1 MSKQG
6 IDALLPALVGG
17 LLAIALA
24 LVIRTATGTKLLAEL
39 VLDASSFGLQPRG
52 FSFLLGVFGPAAKPL
67 LFLSVLLGKLAFYVI
82 VWRLITTRLWPQWST
97 TRFIG
102 AATLVS
108 TGALVLFSV
117 LLVLLTPADLGSRT
131 TWPAYAGVT
140 LFTTGVYALIAGA
153 YTALAVAPEY
163 ESLQAPEASRR
174 AVMLRLPAL
183 MLGAIASVVI
193 VRRLIDTTGG
203 GSQRSH
209 FGRETPEVTPVEEF
223 YIVSKNLLDPG
234 IDADRWELRVHGSV
248 TQVVEL
254 KYDDV
259 KALPVVREY
268 ATLQC
273 ISNEVGGDLMGNAL
287 WTGVPLRNVVNLAG
301 PKSDVTHV
309 IFRCEDDYIESLPL
323 ARAMLPEVLLTYEM
337 NGERLT
343 EKHGFPVRL
352 LAPGK
357 YGMRNPKWIT
367 EIILA
372 SADRPGYW
380 VERGWSSETEMNTS
394 SRIDI
399 PSPGDV
405 LTPSVL
411 RVHGVAFSGKR
422 GIAKVEVSTDGGSTW
437 DEARVKPP
445 LSPFSWVLWHYD
457 WQVPSAGDTQ
467 VSVLARATD
476 GAGDLQTAT
485 ETPAYPDG
493 ATGYPRV
500 PVFLKPQQS

>member
-1 MSKQG
+1 MRKHG
-6 IDALLPALVGG
+6 IDALLPAIVGG
-17 LLAIALA
+17 LLAIALS
-24 LVIRTATGTKLLAEL
+24 LVIRSATGTKLLAEI

-67 LFLSVLLGKLAFYVI
+67 LFTSVLLAKLAFYVLL
-82 VWRLITTRLWPQWST
+82 WRAVTQRFGTSWSFWQYVGVLT
-97 TRFIG
+97 V
-102 AATLVS
+102 ASSAVLLLVS
-108 TGALVLFSV
+108 ALLIVT
-117 LLVLLTPADLGSRT
+117 TPAALGSST
-131 TWPAYAGVT
+131 TWPAYIGTSLLTSATFAFV
-140 LFTTGVYALIAGA
+140 AGA
-153 YTALAVAPEY
+153 YLALTTPLEY
-163 ESLQAPEASRR
+163 ESLEARAASRR
-174 AVMLRLPAL
+174 AMMVRLPAVL
-183 MLGAIASVVI
+183 LGAVASVII

-234 IDADRWELRVHGSV
+234 INADRWRLRLTGSV
-248 TQVVEL
+248 NKVVEINYEDI
-254 KYDDV
+254 KAMPPV
-259 KALPVVREY
+259 KQY

-287 WTGVPLRNVVNLAG
+287 WTGVQLNKVLGLAG

-309 IFRCEDDYIESLPL
+309 LFRCEDDYMESLPIE
-323 ARAMLPEVLLTYEM
+323 RATLDEVLLTYEM
-337 NGERLT
+337 NGARLT
-343 EKHGFPVRL
+343 EKHGYPLRL
-352 LAPGK
+352 LVPGK

-372 SADRPGYW
+372 SEDKPGYW
-380 VERGWSSETEMNTS
+380 VERDWSSETEMHTS

-405 LTPSVL
+405 LSPSMV

-422 GIAKVEVSTDGGSTW
+422 GITRVEVSTDGGSNW
-437 DEARVKPP
+437 ADARLKSP
-445 LSPFSWVLWHYD
+445 LSPYTWVLWQYD
-457 WQVPSAGDTQ
+457 WQVPSAEMQ
-467 VSVLARATD
+467 VSVVARATD
-476 GAGDLQTAT
+476 GNGDLQTS
-485 ETPAYPDG
+485 EESPAYPDG